1 MQTKLF
7 NDTSTVYEHSY
18 VSGGGT
24 TGGPAKGGGGGGG
37 GGGRA
42 AASVQSGT
50 SEGRGVQLAKVTEV
64 VAVVEV
70 NVDVTVVVFLYSWNE
85 TLPLLFS
92 VKYSKIFF
100 FLYVFSQISFTI

>member
-7 NDTSTVYEHSY
+7 NDTSTVHEFFY

-24 TGGPAKGGGGGGG
+24 TGGPSKGGGGSG
-37 GGGRA
+37 A
-42 AASVQSGT
+42 ASSVQSGT

-70 NVDVTVVVFLYSWNE
+70 DVDVTVVVFLYSCPIKNIPRE
-85 TLPLLFS
+85 
-92 VKYSKIFF
+92 FF
-100 FLYVFSQISFTI
+100 YEFNQISFKI

>member
-7 NDTSTVYEHSY
+7 NDTSTVHELSY

-24 TGGPAKGGGGGGG
+24 TGGPAKGGGG
-37 GGGRA
+37 A

-92 VKYSKIFF
+92 DKKIFQEIF
-100 FLYVFSQISFTI
+100 FV